1 MSSFINKFFGFV
13 KDVFAGR
20 KKETQ
25 EPDVIHEADNSQAIT
40 EPELEAES
48 EIQKDESV
56 HQTETEAETEAE
68 TKAETE
74 TETEISPQDVQ
85 QISLNEPE
93 IMPESEPQESE
104 ESESSPETVTSEPES
119 KDEYDYTYISQKI
132 RNIITQHY
140 GYSGFAINDTE
151 GYSRFRAYAKSYEIE
166 LPESDS
172 KLRRLIVSSGTL
184 IEGNVYVF
192 SHDDINLMLCEVQ
205 RLLDKGEC
213 VIYFR
218 DLESFIEDSNLYHNL
233 SDRRAVHEILKD
245 NYDGYIFTGSYMETP
260 SRQKKFHSY
269 MDGLKYVLAK
279 YFPDGFNSDY
289 SLLREYALKE
299 NIILSVND
307 KALKRETEALKEWLY
322 NE

>member
-1 MSSFINKFFGFV
+1 
-13 KDVFAGR
+13 
-20 KKETQ
+20 
-25 EPDVIHEADNSQAIT
+25 
-40 EPELEAES
+40 
-48 EIQKDESV
+48 
-56 HQTETEAETEAE
+56 
-68 TKAETE
+68 
-74 TETEISPQDVQ
+74 
-85 QISLNEPE
+85 
-93 IMPESEPQESE
+93 
-104 ESESSPETVTSEPES
+104 
-119 KDEYDYTYISQKI
+119 
-132 RNIITQHY
+132 
-140 GYSGFAINDTE
+140 
-151 GYSRFRAYAKSYEIE
+151 
-166 LPESDS
+166 
-172 KLRRLIVSSGTL
+172 
-184 IEGNVYVF
+184 
-192 SHDDINLMLCEVQ
+192 MLCEVQ

-260 SRQKKFHSY
+260 SGQKKFHSY